1 MRVNL
6 NKKRTEEQNKKENKK
21 RCMCVW
27 CVNAH
32 CNSAMQKTR
41 QFSMV
46 GRIETAGKANNKR
59 PTHHRCFK
67 TKGNGNCAKEE
78 EREEPNC
85 RTKKKKYI

>member
-1 MRVNL
+1 
-6 NKKRTEEQNKKENKK
+6 
-21 RCMCVW
+21 MCVW

-46 GRIETAGKANNKR
+46 GRIETTGKANNKR